1 MKQRAKLYGPILLL
15 ALVCAAVFWTGA
27 FKKPRVFENVTA
39 KYMTFDRERL
49 HYSTEEGDAHGA
61 LTSSGPGWSL
71 SAGTYR
77 LRWSI
82 GGDGEAVLRLT
93 DGNGAAIEPNT
104 FTLSA
109 RQGEGELF
117 FELADACE
125 NLTLE
130 WTFASGETLDIYDV
144 KIDTP
149 AYQDDAFTLL
159 FFAAGFGVLWLLANK
174 GKTDDVGPLLFIALA
189 ALIASSVSL
198 KSTFTIGHDGVYHLA
213 RIQNLADGL
222 KYGQFPVRMGG
233 FSYNGYG
240 ALTSV
245 FYPDVWLYPFAL
257 MLLGG
262 ASVAYTGN
270 VLCAAVNIASAVSMY
285 AAGKGLLK
293 NRWAATCAAILY
305 ELAIYRVTD
314 VYTRMALGEM
324 LAMVFLPLFLWGL
337 WEVVCGDKAK
347 WKLLALS
354 ACAIY
359 LSHMLSTLMCAVL
372 AAGFALL
379 HIRGIIKEKRML
391 PLMKAVGLC
400 LLLCAFQLAPF
411 VTYSM
416 QGVGASGLVN
426 DLTENSIEPGQILT
440 LGQGSADIV
449 QSNRKI
455 LGFSMEIGLPLM
467 VGAALALYAALNQ
480 KERGQTERL
489 ALELVAAGA
498 LLAVMATDFF
508 PWGAVMTVTRGKAGY
523 IQFTWRLLMLVTP
536 LLALAGGYGFAAFGG
551 KRQDAA
557 AVAALCLAALC
568 AMPTLRTEMLSNK
581 TIEQGA
587 NISPHLGLAYAEY
600 TLPDTHFRD
609 TWDRTVHIDGNVT
622 VSDYA
627 KTGTTVTAHVHADTD
642 GTVALPL
649 FGFDGYRATA
659 DGQELALSC
668 GESNR
673 LTAAIPAGTDGEL
686 RVWFA
691 GRTWWRATDA
701 VSLAALVGVILTETK
716 KRRMRHGRCAQKEH

>member
-174 GKTDDVGPLLFIALA
+174 GKTGDVGPLLFIALA

-337 WEVVCGDKAK
+337 WEVVCGDKTK

-489 ALELVAAGA
+489 ALELVTAGA

-642 GTVALPL
+642 GMVALPL